1 MCGRFYIDEETYLDI
16 RNVVSEVDASLKRM
30 HVTGDIHPT
39 ETAPVIVSNDFK
51 NLQLCSK
58 AWGYPGWQKKGVIF
72 NARVESVMEKRM
84 FQNGIH
90 YHRAVIPAAGFY
102 EWSRQKEKNTFYR
115 KDGKPLY
122 LAGFYDRFDKEERF
136 VILTTVANA
145 SMRPVHDRMPLVL
158 EKDQIRSWL
167 WEEKQAQGM
176 LRQIPVLLE
185 RYVPYEQ
192 QNLFE

>member
-1 MCGRFYIDEETYLDI
+1 M
-16 RNVVSEVDASLKRM
+16 
-30 HVTGDIHPT
+30 
-39 ETAPVIVSNDFK
+39 
-51 NLQLCSK
+51 
-58 AWGYPGWQKKGVIF
+58 
-72 NARVESVMEKRM
+72 
-84 FQNGIH
+84 
-90 YHRAVIPAAGFY
+90 
-102 EWSRQKEKNTFYR
+102 
-115 KDGKPLY
+115 
-122 LAGFYDRFDKEERF
+122 
-136 VILTTVANA
+136 TTVANA